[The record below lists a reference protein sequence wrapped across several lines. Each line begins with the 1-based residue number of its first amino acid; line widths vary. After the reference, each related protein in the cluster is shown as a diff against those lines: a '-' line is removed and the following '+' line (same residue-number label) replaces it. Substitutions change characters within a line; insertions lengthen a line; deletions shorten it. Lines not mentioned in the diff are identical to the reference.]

1 MQRGFSYQQLVLRDS
16 QRGGKLKFVCCG
28 KASRLFVQFYLPTP
42 ENTDNCGKTLHM
54 NMPKLAK
61 KKAGNY
67 FGWGWGVAA
76 ESDWLLLI
84 LWRACVCVFLKHNGI
99 ISAQGH
105 FWSTLFPKN
114 SRDIFAVFSL

>member
-61 KKAGNY
+61 KWQETILAG
-67 FGWGWGVAA
+67 GGVWQQRVTDC
-76 ESDWLLLI
+76 S
-84 LWRACVCVFLKHNGI
+84 
-99 ISAQGH
+99 
-105 FWSTLFPKN
+105 
-114 SRDIFAVFSL
+114 